1 MILERYVAASVATV
15 LLSGIAETQPAGRE
29 ALWQVSEGS
38 PLKDIQGINVLVED
52 LPEDATKCGLDAE
65 SLRSS
70 AARALLDR
78 SIAVGE
84 GVTHPTLYV
93 NIMALRS
100 AANDGCV
107 AALRVELYDYTY
119 FAPRFQQD
127 PRARGGLG
135 LFAPWGGDRAGEK
148 QVRPVQLAPGT
159 VVLMTDGGI
168 FSGPK
173 RGFDVRITTRVR
185 QLVDRFV
192 TKIKLDN
199 DPSVATT
206 P

>member
-1 MILERYVAASVATV
+1 MILERYVAASVAT
-15 LLSGIAETQPAGRE
+15 LLLTGIAETQPRGRE
-29 ALWQVSEGS
+29 AVWQVSEGS
-38 PLKDIQGINVLVED
+38 ALSDIKGINVLVED
-52 LPEDATKCGLDAE
+52 LPEDATKCGLDTE
-65 SLRSS
+65 SLRLS
-70 AARALLDR
+70 ATRALLDG

-93 NIMALRS
+93 NVMALRS
-100 AANDGCV
+100 AASDGCV
-107 AALRVELYDYTY
+107 AALAIELYDYTY

-135 LFAPWGGDRAGEK
+135 LFAPWAGDPIGK
-148 QVRPVQLAPGT
+148 TQVRPVQLAPGT
-159 VVLMTDGGI
+159 VVLMSNGGI

-185 QLVDRFV
+185 ELVDGFV

-199 DPSVATT
+199 QPQ
-206 P
+206 

>member
-15 LLSGIAETQPAGRE
+15 LLSGIAETQPPGRE

-38 PLKDIQGINVLVED
+38 PLKDIQGIDVLVED

-65 SLRSS
+65 SLHLS
-70 AARALLDR
+70 AARALLDG

-100 AANDGCV
+100 AANDSCV
-107 AALRVELYDYTY
+107 AALTVELYDYTY

-127 PRARGGLG
+127 QRARGGLG
-135 LFAPWGGDRAGEK
+135 LFAPWRGARAGEK
-148 QVRPVQLAPGT
+148 QVRPVQMAPGT
-159 VVLMTDGGI
+159 VLLMTDGGI

-173 RGFDVRITTRVR
+173 RGFGVRITTRVR
-185 QLVDRFV
+185 QLVDGFV

-199 DPSVATT
+199 EPQ
-206 P
+206 